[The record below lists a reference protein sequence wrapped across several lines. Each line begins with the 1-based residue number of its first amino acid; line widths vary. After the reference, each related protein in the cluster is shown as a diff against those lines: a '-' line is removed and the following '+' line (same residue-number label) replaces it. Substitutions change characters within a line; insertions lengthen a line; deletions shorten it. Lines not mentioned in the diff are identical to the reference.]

1 LSSSERRRS
10 WYHFVGVAGSGMSAL
25 AQFHVQGGGRATG
38 SDRAFDRGERERTR
52 RLLAEAGVEI
62 VPQDGSAPAP
72 GCQNVVASTAV
83 EDSIPDLRTARR
95 LGVPLLHRSE
105 LLARYVRERRTV
117 AVTGTSGKS
126 TTAAM
131 IFAILRG
138 TGRDPSLLTGGN
150 LRDLEA
156 EGHLGN
162 AWAGRSNLL
171 VIEADESDGS
181 LVRYEPWVGILLNLR
196 LDHKEPAE
204 LARMFAIF
212 RERTRGPFIV
222 GEDPALRSFS
232 RGATVFGL
240 SAGCDV
246 RAERIAVKDNGAE
259 FMVEDTRFHLR
270 IPGRYNVLN
279 AAAAIAAC
287 WAAGV
292 KLAEMVEP
300 LAAFGGVA
308 RRFQPVG
315 TANGIEVVD
324 DFAHN
329 PDKIAASLAA
339 AQERLQQHGAG
350 RLLVVFQPHGFGPTR
365 FLKDAL
371 VTALARGLRSQDRL
385 WMPEIYY
392 AGGTVIRDIS
402 SRDIVE
408 GVQAR
413 DCTADFVSERAELVP
428 AVADAALE
436 GDLILVMGAR
446 DPSLTDFCHAILD
459 RLRSHKN

>member
-83 EDSIPDLRTARR
+83 EDSIPDLREARR

-131 IFAILRG
+131 IFTILRG
-138 TGRDPSLLTGGN
+138 SGRDPSLLTGGN

-156 EGHLGN
+156 EGRLGN
-162 AWAGRSNLL
+162 AWAGRSSLL

-181 LVRYEPWVGILLNLR
+181 VVRYEPWAGVLLNLR
-196 LDHKEPAE
+196 LDHKDPAE
-204 LARMFAIF
+204 LARMFAVF
-212 RERTRGPFIV
+212 RERTRGPFVV
-222 GEDPALRSFS
+222 GEDHVLRSFS

-240 SAGCDV
+240 GTGCDV
-246 RAERIAVKDNGAE
+246 RAEQIAVTESGTE
-259 FMVEDTRFHLR
+259 FTVDDMRFRLG
-270 IPGRYNVLN
+270 IAGRYNVLN

-315 TANGIEVVD
+315 TAGGIEVVD

-339 AQERLQQHGAG
+339 AQERLEGREGG
-350 RLLVVFQPHGFGPTR
+350 RLQVVYQPHGFGPTR

-371 VTALARGLRSQDRL
+371 VHTLARGLRSQDRL

-413 DCTADFVSERAELVP
+413 GCSADFVSERADLVP
-428 AVADAALE
+428 AVADAAAE
-436 GDLILVMGAR
+436 GDLVLVMGAR

-459 RLRSHKN
+459 RLHSRTS